1 MIERWNWIPCGDC
14 EEKLLD
20 REGRMVASLIKS
32 SPTVWRCSFRINS
45 LYLRHEIEFAN
56 LKSLDEARKMATLW
70 INNQCSIIIDAV
82 RNIAD
87 HLPLI
92 NELSNT

>member
-1 MIERWNWIPCGDC
+1 MTEHWQWESCGEC
-14 EEKLLD
+14 EEKLKGSD
-20 REGRMVASLIKS
+20 GHVIASLFKS

-82 RNIAD
+82 RDIAD